1 MMHVIQS
8 HLQERQTV
16 NLMVSSDGAKSWK
29 AWILT
34 PDHKFAKIIRITCGN
49 TIKKVEDRLG
59 FSDKFLIDFF
69 GLPGLMSRSQATL
82 GPRVCSKMC
91 HMHWL
96 PYSML
101 FAV

>member
-34 PDHKFAKIIRITCGN
+34 PDHKFAKIIRIKCGN

-59 FSDKFLIDFF
+59 FSD
-69 GLPGLMSRSQATL
+69 
-82 GPRVCSKMC
+82 
-91 HMHWL
+91 
-96 PYSML
+96 
-101 FAV
+101 